1 MNNILRVFLLL
12 VFVQA
17 SSFVVSDAH
26 AATVAQVQKTVS
38 TFKRK
43 DPGIKRFFKDS
54 YAYAVFPSV
63 GKAGIGIGGAYGTGR
78 VYRHGKFT
86 GTAKLTQVSIGFQL
100 GAQAYS
106 EVIFFQHK
114 TSYQHFVDGNLKIG
128 AQISAVAVNQGAAA
142 SASFNHGI
150 AIFTATKGGLMYE
163 AAIAGQVFEFT
174 PAGKR

>member
-1 MNNILRVFLLL
+1 MKNTLRVFLLL

-17 SSFVVSDAH
+17 SSFVASDAH
-26 AATVAQVQKTVS
+26 ATTVAKVKETVA

-54 YAYAVFPSV
+54 YAYAVFPTV

-78 VYRHGKFT
+78 VYQHGKFT
-86 GTAKLTQVSIGFQL
+86 GSAKLSQLSIGLQW
-100 GAQAYS
+100 GGQAYS
-106 EVIFFQHK
+106 EVIFFQNK
-114 TSYQHFVDGNLKIG
+114 ASYSRFVDGKLKIG

-142 SASFNHGI
+142 NASFNQGI

-163 AAIAGQVFEFT
+163 AAISGQVFEFT
-174 PAGKR
+174 PAK